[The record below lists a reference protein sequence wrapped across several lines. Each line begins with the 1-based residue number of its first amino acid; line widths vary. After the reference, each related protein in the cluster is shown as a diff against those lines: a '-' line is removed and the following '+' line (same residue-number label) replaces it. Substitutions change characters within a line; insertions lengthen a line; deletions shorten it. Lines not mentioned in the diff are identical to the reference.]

1 MTDISTEMKVTA
13 ASDIEVDRDA
23 LDASIKEFV
32 GPNSAYY
39 VKAFHK
45 IHDGMGVLPTTFN
58 VAAAV
63 FGPIWAAGRAMWGM
77 FWIFLILEII
87 SWVQIGRG
95 AWGNP
100 GASLSERAERQA
112 SRAQD
117 MLDKAA
123 ASTDEAGIDRFEKLA
138 SNLQASADKSFA
150 QAEAAQAEAFGIMLT
165 GLFLLFAFKL
175 IQGLYADS
183 AYEKQYSNWR
193 IDPENIESRRSSR
206 NIVKGV
212 VLAAL
217 IGPLIVYKFTMN
229 ASMELL
235 DHFPE
240 EKVSAMFLGE
250 GNGTLFSNLATWME
264 AKIDAA
270 ATSGGDFFD
279 GIVAGVRSV
288 LNVLTLALNGSPW
301 PVVMLVITVIAW
313 RIAGPRVA
321 IFTFAAI
328 TYIALLGYWA
338 VAMETVA
345 LVGASVILCVVIGIP
360 LGIWFG
366 KSQRAYRIAEP
377 VLDLMQTL
385 PAFVYLIP
393 IIAFFGTGNPPG
405 ILATI
410 IFGMPPVIRLT
421 ALGMRGVPNKI
432 KEAAVAFGA
441 SKWQLLK
448 DVEIPLALPSI
459 MTGVNQTILMC
470 LSMVV
475 IISLIGGGG
484 LGKEILE
491 SLQYA
496 SKGPGLLG
504 GFAIL
509 LLAMIMDRIVQGALR
524 RKDH

>member
-313 RIAGPRVA
+313 RIAVWKVRH
-321 IFTFAAI
+321 
-328 TYIALLGYWA
+328 IASY
-338 VAMETVA
+338 VSEV
-345 LVGASVILCVVIGIP
+345 
-360 LGIWFG
+360 
-366 KSQRAYRIAEP
+366 
-377 VLDLMQTL
+377 
-385 PAFVYLIP
+385 
-393 IIAFFGTGNPPG
+393 
-405 ILATI
+405 
-410 IFGMPPVIRLT
+410 
-421 ALGMRGVPNKI
+421 
-432 KEAAVAFGA
+432 
-441 SKWQLLK
+441 
-448 DVEIPLALPSI
+448 
-459 MTGVNQTILMC
+459 
-470 LSMVV
+470 
-475 IISLIGGGG
+475 
-484 LGKEILE
+484 
-491 SLQYA
+491 
-496 SKGPGLLG
+496 
-504 GFAIL
+504 
-509 LLAMIMDRIVQGALR
+509 
-524 RKDH
+524 